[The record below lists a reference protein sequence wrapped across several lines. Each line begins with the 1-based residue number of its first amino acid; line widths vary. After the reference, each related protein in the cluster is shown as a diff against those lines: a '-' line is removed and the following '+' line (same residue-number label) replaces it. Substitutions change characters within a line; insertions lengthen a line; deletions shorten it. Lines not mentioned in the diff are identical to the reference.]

1 MNTEMKIN
9 VLPRWI
15 VFLVCIII
23 PAFHLAGK
31 VVVSGYVRDG
41 NTGEE
46 LIGAN
51 VVVLE
56 TGTGTISNAYGY
68 YALSLDPGFYTLVY
82 SYIGYV
88 TETRPLRLGEDME
101 LNIELIESF
110 QELEEVTISAEA
122 RNANITRIETGST
135 QLPIQSIRKIP
146 ALLGE
151 VDIIKAIQLL
161 PGVQVTSEGSSGF
174 SVRGGSPD
182 QNLIL
187 LDEATVYNASH
198 LMGFFSVFNNDAIK
212 DVKLYKGDI
221 PASSGGR
228 LASLLDIR
236 MKDGNSRQFSATG
249 GIGTISSRLTLEG
262 PIISEKVSFLLSG
275 RRTYADIFLPFA
287 KDSAVRDNTLYFY
300 DLNGKVNFT
309 INDKNRIFL
318 SGYFGKDVFANE
330 FAGMYFGNRTFSFR
344 WNHLFSKKLFSNFT
358 LLNSHYFY
366 DLGTPEDSQ
375 PYFSWISYLDDYAGK
390 GDFIWY
396 SAPEHTFRFGLSSI
410 YHIIKPGAVTTEDED
425 GGTSISELYHNQA
438 LESALYFSG
447 ESKFGERLALRYGLR
462 YSIFQNVG
470 PATFFSY
477 DNEYQVT
484 DSATYERGDFFNHYK
499 GLEPR
504 LAVNYMIGERSSVK
518 ASYSRTRQYL
528 QMASNST
535 AGTPLDIWF
544 PASPNIEPQVSDQV
558 SGGYFRNF
566 LDNKIESSVELYYK
580 KMENSIDFRDHAQ
593 LFLNPRL
600 EGELRIGEATSYGA
614 ELYVR
619 YESSKLSGWVS
630 YTYSRTIRDIPG
642 INDGKPYPAPYDKP
656 HDLALVFSYD
666 ITPRIGIG
674 ANWVYS
680 TGIPF
685 TLPSGRYEVLG
696 NILPVY
702 TGRNEY
708 RLPDYHRLDLSV
720 TLRDKKKP
728 GKRWQGEWNVSV
740 YNAYA
745 RKNVWTLNFIQD
757 ETEPDLTYAE
767 MTYLFSIIPAIT
779 YNFKF

>member
-1 MNTEMKIN
+1 MNK
-9 VLPRWI
+9 RWYI
-15 VFLVCIII
+15 VVGLLLSLLVVSFRGS
-23 PAFHLAGK
+23 AK
-31 VVVSGYVRDG
+31 VTISGYVRDSAS
-41 NTGEE
+41 GEA
-46 LIGAN
+46 LLGAN
-51 VVVLE
+51 VAILE
-56 TGTGTISNAYGY
+56 SGAGTITNTYGY
-68 YALSLDPGFYTLVY
+68 YALNIDPGFYTLVFTY
-82 SYIGYV
+82 VGYE
-88 TETRPLRLGEDME
+88 TQTRPIQLGNDLSIDIDLREYV
-101 LNIELIESF
+101 
-110 QELEEVTISAEA
+110 QELEEVTVTAEA
-122 RNANITRIETGST
+122 GNANITRLETGST

-151 VDIIKAIQLL
+151 VDVIKAIQLL
-161 PGVQVTSEGSSGF
+161 PGVAVTSEGSSGF

-236 MKDGNSRQFSATG
+236 MKDGNNKRFSATG

-262 PIISEKVSFLLSG
+262 PVFSEKVSFLLSA
-275 RRTYADIFLPFA
+275 RRTYADLFLPFA
-287 KDSAVRDNTLYFY
+287 KDTAVRDNSLFFY
-300 DLNGKVNFT
+300 DLNGKLNYT
-309 INDKNRIFL
+309 INEKNRIYF
-318 SGYFGKDVFANE
+318 SGYYGKDVFAND
-330 FAGMYFGNRTFSFR
+330 FAGMYFGNRTFTFR

-358 LLNSHYFY
+358 LVNSHYFY
-366 DLGTPEDSQ
+366 DLGTPEGST
-375 PYFSWISYLDDYAGK
+375 PYFNWLSYLDDYGFK

-396 SAPEHTFRFGLSSI
+396 PSPEHTFRYGLSGY
-410 YHIIKPGAVTTEDED
+410 YHIIKPGMISVEDMDGNNTESQLSD
-425 GGTSISELYHNQA
+425 NQA
-438 LESALYFSG
+438 IENGLYFSG
-447 ESKFGERLALRYGLR
+447 ESKFGERFALRYGLR
-462 YSIFQNVG
+462 YSMFYNVG
-470 PATFFSY
+470 PATVLSY
-477 DNEYQVT
+477 DENYQVV
-484 DSATYERGDFFNHYK
+484 DSTKYGDWDLYNLYH

-504 LAVNYMIGERSSVK
+504 LAANFILNDRSSLK

-558 SGGYFRNF
+558 SAGYFRNF

-580 KMENSIDFRDHAQ
+580 KMTNSIDFRDHAQ
-593 LFLNPRL
+593 LMLNPRL

-614 ELYVR
+614 EFFIE
-619 YESSKLSGWVS
+619 YEISKFSGWIS
-630 YTYSRTIRDIPG
+630 YTYSRTMREIPEINEG
-642 INDGKPYPAPYDKP
+642 IAYPAPYDKP
-656 HDLALVFSYD
+656 HDLAIVFSYD
-666 ITPRIGIG
+666 PTPRIGLA
-674 ANWVYS
+674 ANWIYS
-680 TGIPF
+680 TGVPF
-685 TLPSGRYEVLG
+685 TLPAGRYEILG

-708 RLPDYHRLDLSV
+708 RFPDYHRLDLSI
-720 TLRDKKKP
+720 TFRGKHKP
-728 GKRWQGEWNVSV
+728 GRRWRGEWNISA

-757 ETEPDLTYAE
+757 DLDPDRTFAE

-779 YNFKF
+779 YNFTF